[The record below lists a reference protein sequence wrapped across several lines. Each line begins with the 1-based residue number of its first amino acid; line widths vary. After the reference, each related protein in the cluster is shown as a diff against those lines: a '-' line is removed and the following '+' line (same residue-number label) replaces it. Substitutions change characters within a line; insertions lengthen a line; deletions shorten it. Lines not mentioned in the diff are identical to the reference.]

1 MNREQ
6 KLQETQR
13 IYNEWVKTAKF
24 ETETSATAEDEERL
38 YDALIKANLT
48 PIEENK
54 QG

>member
-13 IYNEWVKTAKF
+13 IYSEWVKTAKF
-24 ETETSATAEDEERL
+24 ETETRATAEDEEKL

-48 PIEENK
+48 TVQETK
-54 QG
+54 